1 MTTSD
6 EESVKSFDA
15 EDQDRRRKK
24 AYKLYKHYAKPTR
37 ENMCRILDYA
47 TDTDITRQDVD
58 LLPWNPDKTEVI
70 KEAMKSPKKKQKME
84 KKDMLDSQSASP
96 QKSPPRG
103 RGVVRIVS
111 SKMIRGT
118 SAHSQGSRAAAQP
131 TALTPNS
138 EANGAASFVVKGG
151 KLVKKDVTSP
161 GAKKKEA
168 VTPGAKKKGTTFSVV
183 AGKLVKSDAPKV
195 KEAKK
200 KDKTETSTDDKKKKK
215 KDKKEKERDGREDAA
230 FAKSNGCEKDTT
242 LIKGQIGDSSTSL
255 DISRNGSSGSA
266 DTTSSSWDQD
276 HTQDHRVS
284 AEQLRTIKV
293 EEEHKRKKEER
304 RRKRE
309 EATKKSMPAV
319 DEQEKSTADTRS
331 NIKEARCDDR
341 LERAYQWYTR
351 MATPSRKEFKR
362 RVADVVS
369 IDITPE
375 DIDLL
380 PWNLTGRVV
389 NIAKMNAIIRAS
401 ILKQ

>member
-1 MTTSD
+1 
-6 EESVKSFDA
+6 
-15 EDQDRRRKK
+15 
-24 AYKLYKHYAKPTR
+24 
-37 ENMCRILDYA
+37 
-47 TDTDITRQDVD
+47 
-58 LLPWNPDKTEVI
+58 
-70 KEAMKSPKKKQKME
+70 
-84 KKDMLDSQSASP
+84 
-96 QKSPPRG
+96 
-103 RGVVRIVS
+103 
-111 SKMIRGT
+111 
-118 SAHSQGSRAAAQP
+118 
-131 TALTPNS
+131 
-138 EANGAASFVVKGG
+138 
-151 KLVKKDVTSP
+151 
-161 GAKKKEA
+161 

-293 EEEHKRKKEER
+293 EEEHKHKKEER

-309 EATKKSMPAV
+309 EAAKESMPQV
-319 DEQEKSTADTRS
+319 DVQGKCTTEDKEGNIRGTELNEK
-331 NIKEARCDDR
+331 
-341 LERAYQWYTR
+341 LESVYQWYTR
-351 MATPSRKEFKR
+351 MANPIRKDFKR
-362 RVADVVS
+362 RVADMES

-375 DIDLL
+375 DVDLL
-380 PWNLTGRVV
+380 PWNLTGKMV
-389 NIAKMNAIIRAS
+389 NIAKVNAIIRAS
-401 ILKQ
+401 ILKNKKR